1 MNVTLDRVALLNN
14 LDPADI
20 GHGFSMATSG
30 GAMVRAVVANSV
42 ASKNSGCGLRT
53 GRRSHR
59 ASKRKPPANRGLR
72 VIPWAGSRPGS
83 PVRRS

>member
-42 ASKNSGCGLRT
+42 ASKNSGCGLRAPGAGPT
-53 GRRSHR
+53 GQAKENPRRT
-59 ASKRKPPANRGLR
+59 G
-72 VIPWAGSRPGS
+72 GYG
-83 PVRRS
+83 